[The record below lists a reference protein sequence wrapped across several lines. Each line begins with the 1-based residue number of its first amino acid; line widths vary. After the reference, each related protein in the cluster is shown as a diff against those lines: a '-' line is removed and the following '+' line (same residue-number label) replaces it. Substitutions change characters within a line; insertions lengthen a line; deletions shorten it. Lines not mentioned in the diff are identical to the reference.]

1 MPAIGKERTMTILKD
16 YKSFDGIH
24 YETGS
29 VHNLLAYQGIK
40 MPHTKEAPSEALL
53 LGLCGG
59 LTFGY
64 FSFAYKGFD
73 PHVALLT
80 RNTFKPLESLFDR
93 LGVVRLVKQTT
104 DARKAEKNLL
114 AALDQGRPALVWADQ
129 FSVPYSTYDGFLGKG
144 MYMVIPMVVYGVE
157 NGIVHIA
164 DQSIVPLRVPEKE
177 FTRSRGRVKKEKFR
191 MMTLDVPS
199 FDKLAQNVEAAL
211 HASIKSFFTAPI
223 KGYASNFGFAGFQRW
238 ADILTNDR
246 DKQSWN
252 RIFPAGRPM
261 FAGLTS
267 SFERIELF
275 GTGGAASRPMFG
287 NFLDEASLILKRP
300 ALREVAKQFRSL
312 APAWNSLCVALLPDE
327 IAPFKEARQL
337 LVQKRDAFYNKGA
350 ASTAEIKKI
359 HARLEKIRVAMKTKF
374 PLTKDAE
381 LEFKENLRVHILR
394 VYDLEH
400 KTVTALDAAWK

>member
-1 MPAIGKERTMTILKD
+1 MTILKD

-29 VHNLLAYQGIK
+29 VHNLLAHQGMK
-40 MPHTKEAPSEALL
+40 MPHTRQAPSEALL
-53 LGLCGG
+53 LGLSGG

-80 RNTFKPLESLFDR
+80 RNTFRPLESLFDR
-93 LGVVRLVKQTT
+93 LGAVREVKQTT
-104 DARKAEKNLL
+104 NAAKAEKNLL

-129 FSVPYSTYDGFLGKG
+129 FSLPYSTYDGFLGEG
-144 MYMVIPMVVYGVE
+144 MYMVIPMVVFGVE
-157 NGIVHIA
+157 KGMVHIA
-164 DQSIVPLRVPEKE
+164 DQCMVPLQAPQKE
-177 FTRSRGRVKKEKFR
+177 FTKSRGRVRKEKFR

-211 HASIKSFFTAPI
+211 RASIKSFFTSPI
-223 KGYASNFGFAGFQRW
+223 KGYAANFGFAAYQRW
-238 ADILTNDR
+238 ADILTNDK

-261 FAGLTS
+261 FAGLTT

-275 GTGGAASRPMFG
+275 GTGGAGSRPMFG
-287 NFLDEASLILKRP
+287 DFIDEASLILKRP

-312 APAWNSLCVALLPDE
+312 GPAWNALCLALLPDE
-327 IAPFKEARQL
+327 IAPFREARQL
-337 LVQKRDAFYNKGA
+337 LIQKRDAFYNKGA
-350 ASTAEIKKI
+350 AAGAEIKKI
-359 HARLEKIRVAMKTKF
+359 HARLEKIRSSMETRFALK
-374 PLTKDAE
+374 KDAE
-381 LEFKENLRVHILR
+381 LEFKENLREHILK

-400 KTVTALDAAWK
+400 KAVTALDAALK